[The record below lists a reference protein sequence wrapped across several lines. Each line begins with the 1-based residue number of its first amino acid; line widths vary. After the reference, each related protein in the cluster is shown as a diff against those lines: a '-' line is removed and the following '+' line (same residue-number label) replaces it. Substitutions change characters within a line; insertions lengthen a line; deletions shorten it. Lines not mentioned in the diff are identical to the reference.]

1 MEVID
6 VNLIISRLKSLK
18 NFSTD
23 TQLSNFLGVK
33 SANLAQWK
41 KRNSMNLVEL
51 DNILTRTKG
60 ISANWLLLGKGSE
73 YLTDSIKTT
82 NKANGN
88 ENQQIMGMNNVVSYN
103 NKESVDA
110 LSEQLH
116 VKDALIADLN
126 EQIKTLHSILLHM
139 SMKQ

>member
-6 VNLIISRLKSLK
+6 VSLIISRLKSLK
-18 NFSTD
+18 NFHTD
-23 TQLSNFLGVK
+23 AQLSAFLGVNAT
-33 SANLAQWK
+33 SLAQWK

-51 DNILTRTKG
+51 DNILAKTKG
-60 ISANWLLLGKGSE
+60 ISANWLLLGVGSE
-73 YLTDSIKTT
+73 TLTKTKRDT
-82 NKANGN
+82 INAVGN

-103 NKESVDA
+103 KESVEA

-116 VKDALIADLN
+116 AKDTLIADLN